1 MSARNWS
8 LKQITKTDI
17 SVIHT
22 TDHFQSTLKVWISV
36 ILGLVKS
43 IYMSTDQIKF
53 CVNISLLNVRIS
65 STKVKPL
72 SLVLLIFISIMA
84 YICRFYAWFF
94 ASVDFQMCFR
104 LEEVQSESH
113 DLKKDNNTK
122 NSNTNRTAQGQSNQS
137 EAAASYGSRKW
148 VFMPFS
154 INFNIFVNC

>member
-1 MSARNWS
+1 
-8 LKQITKTDI
+8 
-17 SVIHT
+17 
-22 TDHFQSTLKVWISV
+22 
-36 ILGLVKS
+36 
-43 IYMSTDQIKF
+43 MSTDQIKF

-137 EAAASYGSRKW
+137 EAAASYGSRK
-148 VFMPFS
+148 
-154 INFNIFVNC
+154 